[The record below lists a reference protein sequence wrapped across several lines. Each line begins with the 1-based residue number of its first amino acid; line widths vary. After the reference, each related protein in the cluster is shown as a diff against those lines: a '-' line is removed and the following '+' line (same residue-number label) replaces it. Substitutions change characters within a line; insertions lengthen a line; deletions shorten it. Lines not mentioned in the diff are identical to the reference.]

1 MTSASRS
8 KGEDV
13 RTLSEEMA
21 RRECEAVW
29 RCAVGDFTGA
39 LDVLKNQ
46 WLGSKRKADRAAG
59 EKLGKVVDL
68 IWAARGPA
76 PGSYSE
82 ASQAG
87 KALYTR
93 VKTHLTDQEGQNR

>member
-13 RTLSEEMA
+13 ATLSEEMA

-46 WLGSKRKADRAAG
+46 WLGSRRKADRAAG
-59 EKLGKVVDL
+59 EKLGKVLDL
-68 IWAARGPA
+68 VWAARSPA
-76 PGSYSE
+76 PGSYSN
-82 ASQAG
+82 AAKQG
-87 KALYTR
+87 LVLIGR
-93 VKTHLTDQEGQNR
+93 IKTHLTDQEGQNP